1 MESCEEKISVDL
13 RRVLLSIAQA
23 LDDVGFDAP
32 SHSHRVGYMAY
43 RCALRMGW
51 QPEQAQLAFAAGLIH
66 DCGST
71 QSTTTMPFAA
81 NRRTGSFARHCEK
94 GFNLLGAC
102 GPLARFAVPVL
113 YHHTAWHELDTL
125 AIDESDKQVAALIY
139 LTNRVDHLYYHQHK
153 DQFGNLSASSKQQII
168 DQMQVQSGSLFHAG
182 MVQHMSE
189 LVENDDFWFSMHPQ
203 HIEAVLMRL
212 EAAPMFSSNL
222 MLDERIEI
230 AELFAKIVDAKS
242 KFTFQHSLRVALLS
256 QYLAKKMGYSAK
268 MQKLLYLAG
277 LLHDIGKL
285 RTPDVVLHKAGELTA
300 EEYTC
305 IKRHATDTRFIL
317 QDIHTSSLV
326 CEWASNH
333 HERLDGSG
341 YPLGKT
347 AADLDGPSRIV
358 AVADVF
364 QALTQSRP
372 YRHGMAL
379 EQALAM
385 IAQQV
390 KQQKLDA
397 EVFSCLQAHA
407 QHCYWLSADDEE
419 IERSVVGCLR

>member
-1 MESCEEKISVDL
+1 METCEEKVSIDL

-23 LDDVGFDAP
+23 LDDVGFDALN
-32 SHSHRVGYMAY
+32 HSHRVGYMAY

-51 QPEQAQLAFAAGLIH
+51 DQEQAQLSFAAGLIH

-71 QSTTTMPFAA
+71 QHSASMPFAA
-81 NRRTGSFARHCEK
+81 SRRPGSFARHCEK

-102 GPLARFAVPVL
+102 GPLSRFSLPVL
-113 YHHTAWHELDTL
+113 YHHTPWHELQTL
-125 AIDESDKQVAALIY
+125 AIEERDKQIAALIY
-139 LTNRVDHLYYHQHK
+139 LTNRVDHLYFHQHK
-153 DQFGNLSASSKQQII
+153 DQFGNLSASAKRQII
-168 DQMQVQSGSLFHAG
+168 EQLQAHSGTLFAAH
-182 MVQHMSE
+182 MVDHMAV

-203 HIEAVLMRL
+203 HIEAVLLRL
-212 EAAPMFSSNL
+212 DAAPLFSSNL
-222 MLDERIEI
+222 NLDERIEI
-230 AELFAKIVDAKS
+230 AELFSKIVDAKS
-242 KFTFQHSLRVALLS
+242 PFTFQHSLKVALLS

-285 RTPDVVLHKAGELTA
+285 RTPDFVLHKEGTLTA

-326 CEWASNH
+326 CDWASNH

-347 AADLDGPSRIV
+347 AQELDGPSRIV

-372 YRHGMAL
+372 YRQGMSL
-379 EQALAM
+379 EQSLSI
-385 IAQQV
+385 IAEQV
-390 KQQKLDA
+390 ANNQLDGD
-397 EVFSCLQAHA
+397 VFACLQHNA
-407 QHCYWLSADDEE
+407 QHCYWLSADENE
-419 IERSVVGCLR
+419 VGLQSAAG